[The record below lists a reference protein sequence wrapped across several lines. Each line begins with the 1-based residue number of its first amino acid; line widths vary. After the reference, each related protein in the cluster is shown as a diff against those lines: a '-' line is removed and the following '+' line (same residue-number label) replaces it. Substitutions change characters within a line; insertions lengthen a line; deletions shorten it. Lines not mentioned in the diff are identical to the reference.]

1 MEHKSSFNKQL
12 RKEITARAVMN
23 KEFISLQENIDKNI
37 EEIYNVDKEIK
48 RIKKLILKRKKKN
61 RTYTDLSLRI
71 NKLNISKTDLKNKI
85 EAIKQI
91 ISHIEEVKDKVK
103 QKIKQLKKKI
113 KNLPVENPF
122 DFIDYVEKQKEE
134 NEIDLG
140 LFLELAEENKII
152 YNQVPVNNL
161 IEDMEKL
168 KNGFFTNGYFT
179 LGEDGEI
186 DTNRFFKDS
195 DELAKFIDKILDKY
209 DDHPSIYYTGNIYR
223 YFKKFKPITRSE
235 HGRGANEFNNILEYK
250 GNNCYIPSGNG
261 CFLKCI
267 NYIFN
272 KDFNKEYFEF
282 IKSYKRR
289 TNVMS
294 QCRIPEFCKRYKL
307 DIGIYNLNSR
317 RILPQNVKQKNICVY
332 IHKNHYCVIWKKNR
346 KDSLLNGVEEIEKN
360 FKYVKNKINENN
372 LKQRIRYRFP
382 KHETIDQL
390 ENVFVFDLETHN
402 DQEFAEAYAAGLY
415 DVNRLRDKWDR
426 DLSSNELVI
435 ERKNVLIFDASNG
448 NCVMNMLKH
457 ISENYDGDEKTYID
471 KDGDVIVSSYR
482 LLLVAHNSSGFD
494 SWVVL
499 NSLIKDITD
508 LKIIKTARGLISL
521 SFRCGFK
528 IVNTVE
534 VPQYV
539 KFTCTK
545 SHIKGSLEKIGREY
559 NLQPELLKGEIEHS
573 VINKN
578 NFTKLRHIWEP
589 YLISD
594 VLCLAYI
601 YARHSMEMQK
611 MSGFGIKDCLTE
623 ASLGWK
629 CFGTYNKDREF
640 YTFNDKYVRD
650 FIRRSIK
657 GGRVGAF
664 NRYFESKQC
673 EEILNTIKNHLKIND
688 NEISNIIDKY
698 LKYINNKREEFKL
711 IFENGEKDYRK
722 INKKEL
728 DDFLNKKLGELNI
741 SKDLQKI
748 NKEDLL
754 VSYDFN
760 SLYPSAQIDKNSTW
774 PKIETAYPF
783 KKYMNDAICTLFN
796 SGRWNELNRSAFLT
810 IKYHNPENLVFQHL
824 PIKEKIENPYKNN
837 RLEEINRM
845 RNGIIIDT
853 LTGVDIVEIVKCG
866 GIILEV
872 YEGFFCYNLEFN
884 PYTEFVTDM
893 FEKRDMFKSQEKDL
907 LQNLAKKIGLS
918 VYGGNIRKD
927 INEEYKCVT
936 ENWMRENFDDRVK
949 EWFPL
954 KNGNFIVKL
963 EDDEGVDDYDKAKS
977 INTMP
982 SHFGSYILSH
992 SKRLMNNVFR
1002 EIDGFYS
1009 NNIYYGDTDS
1019 GYIHK
1024 KHWSTLVEKGFV
1036 GKTLGLGK
1044 NDYGKSGIFYAWF
1057 LAPKI
1062 KYCLIIDDFGIISAK
1077 RTFKG
1082 YSEEHRMIKLEE
1094 YISLSEGK
1102 TVSGR
1107 FSIDWIKT
1115 FEGIKIPHRKQDCL
1129 GCDNRKICNDCII
1142 KPKKNCFN
1150 CEMEKSCKSCLDLIS
1165 QKKTY
1170 STDINMLKRKPP
1182 NEKHQMLPCYEGKY
1196 EPKQNNIDF
1205 ESAKNILM
1213 EADKK
1218 MVENRRFE
1226 RINNMI
1232 TYKSYI
1238 KYEDIPENKEI
1249 FIYAFKHVKTEKID
1263 NYILIGSESDE
1274 LYENDNLFNLW
1285 SNKFINEEIGKRDFR
1300 LTGWPFMTIVKR
1312 NNFFKVQGIICN

>member
-1 MEHKSSFNKQL
+1 
-12 RKEITARAVMN
+12 MN
-23 KEFISLQENIDKNI
+23 KEIKSLQENIDINI
-37 EEIYNVDKEIK
+37 GEIYNVDMEIK

-61 RTYTDLSLRI
+61 RSYTDLSLRI

-85 EAIKQI
+85 EALKQI
-91 ISHIEEVKDKVK
+91 ISHIEEVKEGVK
-103 QKIKQLKKKI
+103 LKIKQLKKKI

-122 DFIDYVEKQKEE
+122 DFTEYVEKQKEE

-161 IEDMEKL
+161 IEDMKKL

-179 LGEDGEI
+179 LGEEGEI

-195 DELAKFIDKILDKY
+195 NELAKFIDKILDKY

-223 YFKKFKPITRSE
+223 YFKNFKRVNRSE
-235 HGRGANEFNNILEYK
+235 HGRGANEFNNIEEYNGK
-250 GNNCYIPSGNG
+250 NCYIPDGNG

-289 TNVMS
+289 TNVMPR
-294 QCRIPEFCKRYKL
+294 CRIPEFCKRYKI
-307 DIGIYNLNSR
+307 DIGIYDLNNG
-317 RILPQNVKQKNICVY
+317 RILPRTVKQKNICVY

-346 KDSLLNGVEEIEKN
+346 KDSLLNGVDEIDKN
-360 FKYVKNKINENN
+360 FKYIKNKINENN

-415 DVNRLRDKWDR
+415 DVNRLHDKWDR
-426 DLSSNELVI
+426 DLTPDELII
-435 ERKNVLIFDASNG
+435 ERKNVTVFDASNG
-448 NCVMNMLKH
+448 NCVMNMLKY
-457 ISENYDGDEKTYID
+457 ISENYDGDERTYVD
-471 KDGDVIVSSYR
+471 KDGDVIISSYR

-499 NSLIKDITD
+499 NSLIKDITE

-539 KFTCTK
+539 KFTCSK

-559 NLQPELLKGEIEHS
+559 NLQPELLKGEIDHS

-578 NFTKLRHIWEP
+578 NFVILRYIWEP

-594 VLCLAYI
+594 VLCLAFI

-650 FIRRSIK
+650 FIRKSIK

-664 NRYFESKQC
+664 NRYFESNQFDD
-673 EEILNTIKNHLKIND
+673 IMSTIKKHLKIND
-688 NEISNIIDKY
+688 NEISNIIAKY
-698 LKYINNKREEFKL
+698 LKYINTKRDEFKL
-711 IFENGEKDYRK
+711 EFENGEKDYRK
-722 INKKEL
+722 INEKEL
-728 DDFLNKKLGELNI
+728 DNFLNKKLGELKI
-741 SKDLQKI
+741 SKDLRKI
-748 NKEDLL
+748 NKDDLL

-783 KKYMNDAICTLFN
+783 KKYMSDAICILFS
-796 SGRWNELNRSAFLT
+796 SGKWNELNRSAFLT
-810 IKYHNPENLVFQHL
+810 VKYHNPENMIFQHL

-853 LTGVDIVEIVKCG
+853 LTSVDIVEIVEYG
-866 GIILEV
+866 GEILDV
-872 YEGFFCYNLEFN
+872 YEGFFCYNLEYN
-884 PYTEFVTDM
+884 PYTEFVTEM
-893 FEKRDMFKSQEKDL
+893 FQKRDMFKSQGKDL

-936 ENWMRENFDDRVK
+936 ENWMRENFDNRVK

-982 SHFGSYILSH
+982 SHFGSFTLSH
-992 SKRLMNNVFR
+992 SKRLMNDVFR

-1024 KHWSTLVEKGFV
+1024 KTLV
-1036 GKTLGLGK
+1036 
-1044 NDYGKSGIFYAWF
+1044 Y
-1057 LAPKI
+1057 
-1062 KYCLIIDDFGIISAK
+1062 
-1077 RTFKG
+1077 
-1082 YSEEHRMIKLEE
+1082 
-1094 YISLSEGK
+1094 
-1102 TVSGR
+1102 
-1107 FSIDWIKT
+1107 FS
-1115 FEGIKIPHRKQDCL
+1115 
-1129 GCDNRKICNDCII
+1129 
-1142 KPKKNCFN
+1142 
-1150 CEMEKSCKSCLDLIS
+1150 
-1165 QKKTY
+1165 
-1170 STDINMLKRKPP
+1170 
-1182 NEKHQMLPCYEGKY
+1182 
-1196 EPKQNNIDF
+1196 
-1205 ESAKNILM
+1205 
-1213 EADKK
+1213 
-1218 MVENRRFE
+1218 
-1226 RINNMI
+1226 
-1232 TYKSYI
+1232 
-1238 KYEDIPENKEI
+1238 
-1249 FIYAFKHVKTEKID
+1249 
-1263 NYILIGSESDE
+1263 
-1274 LYENDNLFNLW
+1274 
-1285 SNKFINEEIGKRDFR
+1285 
-1300 LTGWPFMTIVKR
+1300 
-1312 NNFFKVQGIICN
+1312 